1 MNPNPS
7 INELEVNLRRLPG
20 VISVAFD
27 DRNSVLHIQLHIGG
41 GVSDPTLTD
50 RATRLA
56 LQFAEGSVAIEVNHW
71 QGSRRISKEQS
82 GTVSNKFGGG
92 HIGDTPDPR
101 DAVDEVETVPE
112 TASDTSERQ
121 TNRSGVSDASETS
134 DESKNRR
141 RSDSFSIDADA
152 PLGGTPSTSPSAER
166 NTVADAPAQT
176 SVWGIS
182 PEVAEANDFGSR
194 SGPDSRAETRIEPD
208 TRAFL
213 IPETELLDAHSSE
226 VFHGATSLDA
236 SVTDAEDDET
246 DFYETDIDET
256 DIDETEN
263 YEIEN
268 YETAQTLEEES
279 GYGEAFEDA
288 QGDDS
293 DEEPETTSEPEPVSV
308 IDVTQMEKA
317 ESLERA
323 PRTRLLAVLTF
334 PDTDELEVHLSY
346 KGRRG
351 IGRAPA
357 SRGVLGASEAAIEA
371 LRTWAPDIE
380 YEAVWA
386 RPMENGDGRKQYLVA
401 TELNDPANKT
411 LHGLATGASP
421 IEAAARSTLHAL
433 NRTIAPALALIPELP

>member
-20 VISVAFD
+20 VMSVAFD
-27 DRNSVLHIQLHIGG
+27 DRNGVLHIQLHIGG
-41 GVSDPTLTD
+41 GTSDPTLTD

-56 LQFAEGSVAIEVNHW
+56 LQFAEGSVALEVNHW

-92 HIGDTPDPR
+92 HIGDAPDPR
-101 DAVDEVETVPE
+101 DGVPATE
-112 TASDTSERQ
+112 ISDTETQ
-121 TNRSGVSDASETS
+121 NSGENSSDAIDGLS
-134 DESKNRR
+134 NRR
-141 RSDSFSIDADA
+141 RNASSNFESSGDPTKWQIDADA
-152 PLGGTPSTSPSAER
+152 PLGGDRSRSSK
-166 NTVADAPAQT
+166 NWGNAPDIATQDGT
-176 SVWGIS
+176 G
-182 PEVAEANDFGSR
+182 AR
-194 SGPDSRAETRIEPD
+194 SGPDSRSETRTDPETSSFLTPD
-208 TRAFL
+208 T
-213 IPETELLDAHSSE
+213 EHLDAYSNEILLGES
-226 VFHGATSLDA
+226 AL
-236 SVTDAEDDET
+236 TDVDEDQ
-246 DFYETDIDET
+246 IDET
-256 DIDETEN
+256 FSVVQE
-263 YEIEN
+263 
-268 YETAQTLEEES
+268 EEES
-279 GYGEAFEDA
+279 EP
-288 QGDDS
+288 
-293 DEEPETTSEPEPVSV
+293 DESFPNNFDYEPSNV
-308 IDVTQMEKA
+308 IDVNEMEKA

-433 NRTIAPALALIPELP
+433 NRTIAPALALIPDRP

>member
-1 MNPNPS
+1 MNPNSNPS

-20 VISVAFD
+20 VMSVAFD
-27 DRNSVLHIQLHIGG
+27 DRNGVLHIQLHIGG
-41 GVSDPTLTD
+41 GASDPTLTD

-56 LQFAEGSVAIEVNHW
+56 LQFAEGSVALEVNHW
-71 QGSRRISKEQS
+71 QGSRRVSKEQS

-92 HIGDTPDPR
+92 HIGDAPDPR
-101 DAVDEVETVPE
+101 DALDEVETVVV
-112 TASDTSERQ
+112 TASGTTDRPS
-121 TNRSGVSDASETS
+121 NRSEASDTS

-152 PLGGTPSTSPSAER
+152 PLGGDRSTANSTEHD
-166 NTVADAPAQT
+166 TVAETPAQT
-176 SVWGIS
+176 SVWGIP

-208 TRAFL
+208 TSAFL

-226 VFHGATSLDA
+226 VFYGDTSD
-236 SVTDAEDDET
+236 
-246 DFYETDIDET
+246 
-256 DIDETEN
+256 
-263 YEIEN
+263 
-268 YETAQTLEEES
+268 
-279 GYGEAFEDA
+279 DA

-380 YEAVWA
+380 YEAIWA

>member
-71 QGSRRISKEQS
+71 QGSRRVSREQS

-101 DAVDEVETVPE
+101 DAVDEVETVVV

-226 VFHGATSLDA
+226 VFHGATSPDENEN
-236 SVTDAEDDET
+236 EDELGD
-246 DFYETDIDET
+246 YETDAYET
-256 DIDETEN
+256 
-263 YEIEN
+263 EN

>member
-20 VISVAFD
+20 VMSVAFD

-41 GVSDPTLTD
+41 GASDPTLTD

-56 LQFAEGSVAIEVNHW
+56 LQFAEGSVALEVNHW
-71 QGSRRISKEQS
+71 QGSRRVSKEQS

-92 HIGDTPDPR
+92 HIGDAPDPR
-101 DAVDEVETVPE
+101 DALDEVET
-112 TASDTSERQ
+112 DR
-121 TNRSGVSDASETS
+121 
-134 DESKNRR
+134 
-141 RSDSFSIDADA
+141 
-152 PLGGTPSTSPSAER
+152 STSTSAER
-166 NTVADAPAQT
+166 NRGADNPAQT
-176 SVWGIS
+176 SVWGVE
-182 PEVAEANDFGSR
+182 PDVAETNDLGTR

-208 TRAFL
+208 TSAFL

-226 VFHGATSLDA
+226 VFYGDA
-236 SVTDAEDDET
+236 SADAH
-246 DFYETDIDET
+246 
-256 DIDETEN
+256 
-263 YEIEN
+263 
-268 YETAQTLEEES
+268 
-279 GYGEAFEDA
+279 
-288 QGDDS
+288 GDDS
-293 DEEPETTSEPEPVSV
+293 EEEPETTSEPEPVNV

-401 TELNDPANKT
+401 TELNNPANKT

>member
-71 QGSRRISKEQS
+71 QGSRRVSREQS

-92 HIGDTPDPR
+92 HIGNAPDPR
-101 DAVDEVETVPE
+101 DALDEVETVVVTASE
-112 TASDTSERQ
+112 TTDRPSNRSEASDTS
-121 TNRSGVSDASETS
+121 
-134 DESKNRR
+134 DESMNRR

-152 PLGGTPSTSPSAER
+152 PLGGDRSTANSTER
-166 NTVADAPAQT
+166 DTVAETSAQT
-176 SVWGIS
+176 PVWGIA
-182 PEVAEANDFGSR
+182 PEVPEANDFGSR

-226 VFHGATSLDA
+226 VFYGDA
-236 SVTDAEDDET
+236 SA
-246 DFYETDIDET
+246 
-256 DIDETEN
+256 
-263 YEIEN
+263 
-268 YETAQTLEEES
+268 
-279 GYGEAFEDA
+279 DA

-293 DEEPETTSEPEPVSV
+293 DEEPETTSEPEPVNV

>member
-27 DRNSVLHIQLHIGG
+27 DRNGVLHIQLHIGG
-41 GVSDPTLTD
+41 GASDPTITD

-56 LQFAEGSVAIEVNHW
+56 LQFAEGSVALEVNHW

-92 HIGDTPDPR
+92 HIGDAPDPR
-101 DAVDEVETVPE
+101 DALDEVETVVI
-112 TASDTSERQ
+112 TASETSERP
-121 TNRSGVSDASETS
+121 TNRSGASATSDASDTS

-141 RSDSFSIDADA
+141 RSDSFSLDADA
-152 PLGGTPSTSPSAER
+152 PLGGDRSTATSTER
-166 NTVADAPAQT
+166 DLVANTPAQT
-176 SVWGIS
+176 SVWGVE
-182 PEVAEANDFGSR
+182 PEVADTNDFGAR

-208 TRAFL
+208 TSAFL

-226 VFHGATSLDA
+226 VFYGDTSPDENEN
-236 SVTDAEDDET
+236 EDELSD
-246 DFYETDIDET
+246 YETDT
-256 DIDETEN
+256 
-263 YEIEN
+263 
-268 YETAQTLEEES
+268 YETAEEEN
-279 GYGEAFEDA
+279 GYGDGSEDA

-293 DEEPETTSEPEPVSV
+293 DEEPETTSEPEPANV

>member
-27 DRNSVLHIQLHIGG
+27 DRNGVLHIQLHIGG
-41 GVSDPTLTD
+41 GASDPTITD

-56 LQFAEGSVAIEVNHW
+56 LQFAEGSVALEVNHW

-92 HIGDTPDPR
+92 HIGDAPDPR
-101 DAVDEVETVPE
+101 DALDEVETVVV
-112 TASDTSERQ
+112 TASETSERP
-121 TNRSGVSDASETS
+121 TNRSGASATSDASDTS

-141 RSDSFSIDADA
+141 RSDSFSLDADA
-152 PLGGTPSTSPSAER
+152 PLGGDRSTATSTER
-166 NTVADAPAQT
+166 DLVANTPAQT
-176 SVWGIS
+176 SVWGVE
-182 PEVAEANDFGSR
+182 PEVADTNDFGAR

-208 TRAFL
+208 TSAFL

-226 VFHGATSLDA
+226 VFYGDTSP
-236 SVTDAEDDET
+236 AENEDELG
-246 DFYETDIDET
+246 DE
-256 DIDETEN
+256 
-263 YEIEN
+263 Y
-268 YETAQTLEEES
+268 
-279 GYGEAFEDA
+279 
-288 QGDDS
+288 
-293 DEEPETTSEPEPVSV
+293 DEEPETTSEPEPVNV
-308 IDVTQMEKA
+308 IDVAQMEKA

>member
-1 MNPNPS
+1 VNPNSNPS

-27 DRNSVLHIQLHIGG
+27 DRNGVLHIQLHIGG

-56 LQFAEGSVAIEVNHW
+56 LQFAEGSVALEVNHW

-92 HIGDTPDPR
+92 HIGDAPDPR
-101 DAVDEVETVPE
+101 DAVDEVETVRE
-112 TASDTSERQ
+112 TASETTDRPSNRSDASDTSD
-121 TNRSGVSDASETS
+121 TSDTS

-141 RSDSFSIDADA
+141 RSDAFSIDADA
-152 PLGGTPSTSPSAER
+152 PLGGDRSTTTFAER
-166 NTVADAPAQT
+166 DLVANTPAQT
-176 SVWGIS
+176 SVWGVE
-182 PEVAEANDFGSR
+182 PEVAETNDFGTR

-208 TRAFL
+208 TSAFL

-226 VFHGATSLDA
+226 VFYGDTSPDEN
-236 SVTDAEDDET
+236 EDELGD
-246 DFYETDIDET
+246 YETDT
-256 DIDETEN
+256 YETEN
-263 YEIEN
+263 YETGEVEN
-268 YETAQTLEEES
+268 PEII
-279 GYGEAFEDA
+279 
-288 QGDDS
+288 S
-293 DEEPETTSEPEPVSV
+293 DTEIASV

>member
-27 DRNSVLHIQLHIGG
+27 DRNGVLHIQLHIGG
-41 GVSDPTLTD
+41 GTSDPTLTD

-56 LQFAEGSVAIEVNHW
+56 LQFAEGSVALEVNHW

-92 HIGDTPDPR
+92 HIGDAPDPR
-101 DAVDEVETVPE
+101 DALDEVETVVV
-112 TASDTSERQ
+112 TASETSERP
-121 TNRSGVSDASETS
+121 TNRSGASATSDASDTS

-141 RSDSFSIDADA
+141 RSDSFSLDADA
-152 PLGGTPSTSPSAER
+152 PLGGDRSTATSTER
-166 NTVADAPAQT
+166 DLVANTPAQT
-176 SVWGIS
+176 SVWGVE
-182 PEVAEANDFGSR
+182 PEVADTNDFGGR

-208 TRAFL
+208 TSAFL

-226 VFHGATSLDA
+226 VFYGDA
-236 SVTDAEDDET
+236 S
-246 DFYETDIDET
+246 
-256 DIDETEN
+256 
-263 YEIEN
+263 
-268 YETAQTLEEES
+268 
-279 GYGEAFEDA
+279 EDA

-293 DEEPETTSEPEPVSV
+293 DEEPETTSEPESVNV

>member
-7 INELEVNLRRLPG
+7 IDELEVNLRILPG

-27 DRNSVLHIQLHIGG
+27 DRNGVLHIQLHIDSGA
-41 GVSDPTLTD
+41 SDPTLTD

-56 LQFAEGSVAIEVNHW
+56 LQFAEGSVALEVNHW
-71 QGSRRISKEQS
+71 QDPRGISKEQS
-82 GTVSNKFGGG
+82 GNVSNNFGGG
-92 HIGDTPDPR
+92 HVGDSPDPR
-101 DAVDEVETVPE
+101 DALNEVETVRV
-112 TASDTSERQ
+112 TAPSTDRP
-121 TNRSGVSDASETS
+121 TNRSEASDTS

-152 PLGGTPSTSPSAER
+152 PLGGDRYSATSTRR
-166 NTVADAPAQT
+166 NRGADNTAQT
-176 SVWGIS
+176 PVWGIA

-226 VFHGATSLDA
+226 VF
-236 SVTDAEDDET
+236 
-246 DFYETDIDET
+246 
-256 DIDETEN
+256 
-263 YEIEN
+263 
-268 YETAQTLEEES
+268 
-279 GYGEAFEDA
+279 YGEAFEDA
-288 QGDDS
+288 QGDDF
-293 DEEPETTSEPEPVSV
+293 DEEPEITSEPETVSV

-411 LHGLATGASP
+411 RHGLATGASP

>member
-7 INELEVNLRRLPG
+7 INELEVNLRRLHG
-20 VISVAFD
+20 VMSVAFD
-27 DRNSVLHIQLHIGG
+27 DRNGVLHIQLHIGG

-56 LQFAEGSVAIEVNHW
+56 LQFAKGSVALEVNHW
-71 QGSRRISKEQS
+71 QGSRRVSKEQS

-92 HIGDTPDPR
+92 HIGDAPDPR
-101 DAVDEVETVPE
+101 DALDEVETVVV
-112 TASDTSERQ
+112 TASETTDRPS
-121 TNRSGVSDASETS
+121 NRSEASDTS

-152 PLGGTPSTSPSAER
+152 PLGGDRSTANSTER
-166 NTVADAPAQT
+166 DTVAETSAQT
-176 SVWGIS
+176 SVWGVE
-182 PEVAEANDFGSR
+182 PEIAETNDFGSR
-194 SGPDSRAETRIEPD
+194 SGPESRAERRIEPD
-208 TRAFL
+208 TSAFL
-213 IPETELLDAHSSE
+213 IPEIELLDAHSSE
-226 VFHGATSLDA
+226 VFYSDA
-236 SVTDAEDDET
+236 S
-246 DFYETDIDET
+246 
-256 DIDETEN
+256 
-263 YEIEN
+263 
-268 YETAQTLEEES
+268 
-279 GYGEAFEDA
+279 EDA
-288 QGDDS
+288 QGDHS
-293 DEEPETTSEPEPVSV
+293 EEEPETTSEAEPVNV

>member
-1 MNPNPS
+1 VNPNSNPS

-27 DRNSVLHIQLHIGG
+27 DRNGVLHIQLHIGG
-41 GVSDPTLTD
+41 GASDHTLTD

-56 LQFAEGSVAIEVNHW
+56 LQFAEGSVALEVNHW
-71 QGSRRISKEQS
+71 QGSRRVSKEQS

-92 HIGDTPDPR
+92 HIGDAPDPR
-101 DAVDEVETVPE
+101 DAVDEVETVVV
-112 TASDTSERQ
+112 TASETTDRP
-121 TNRSGVSDASETS
+121 TNRSDASDTS

-141 RSDSFSIDADA
+141 RSDAFSIDADA
-152 PLGGTPSTSPSAER
+152 PLGGDRSTATSAER
-166 NTVADAPAQT
+166 DLVANTPAQT
-176 SVWGIS
+176 SVWGVE
-182 PEVAEANDFGSR
+182 PEVADTNDFGAR

-208 TRAFL
+208 TSAFL

-226 VFHGATSLDA
+226 VFYGDTSP
-236 SVTDAEDDET
+236 AENEDELG
-246 DFYETDIDET
+246 DY
-256 DIDETEN
+256 ETEN
-263 YEIEN
+263 YETAN
-268 YETAQTLEEES
+268 YETAEEES
-279 GYGEAFEDA
+279 GYGDGSEDA
-288 QGDDS
+288 QDDDS
-293 DEEPETTSEPEPVSV
+293 DEEPETTSEPEPVNV
-308 IDVTQMEKA
+308 IDVAQMEKA

>member
-1 MNPNPS
+1 MNPNSNPS

-20 VISVAFD
+20 VMSVAFD
-27 DRNSVLHIQLHIGG
+27 DRNGVLHIQLHIGG
-41 GVSDPTLTD
+41 GASDPTLTD

-56 LQFAEGSVAIEVNHW
+56 LQFAEGSVALEVNHW
-71 QGSRRISKEQS
+71 QGSRRVSKEQS

-92 HIGDTPDPR
+92 HIGDAPDPR
-101 DAVDEVETVPE
+101 DALDEVETVLV
-112 TASDTSERQ
+112 TASETTDRPS
-121 TNRSGVSDASETS
+121 NRSEASEASDTS

-152 PLGGTPSTSPSAER
+152 PLGGDRSTANSTER
-166 NTVADAPAQT
+166 DTVAENSAQT
-176 SVWGIS
+176 SVWGIA
-182 PEVAEANDFGSR
+182 PEVPEANDFGSR

-226 VFHGATSLDA
+226 VFYGDA
-236 SVTDAEDDET
+236 S
-246 DFYETDIDET
+246 
-256 DIDETEN
+256 
-263 YEIEN
+263 
-268 YETAQTLEEES
+268 
-279 GYGEAFEDA
+279 EDA
-288 QGDDS
+288 RGDDS
-293 DEEPETTSEPEPVSV
+293 DEEPETTSEPEPVNV

-411 LHGLATGASP
+411 LHGL
-421 IEAAARSTLHAL
+421 
-433 NRTIAPALALIPELP
+433 

>member
-71 QGSRRISKEQS
+71 QGSRRVSREQS

-92 HIGDTPDPR
+92 HIGDAPDPR
-101 DAVDEVETVPE
+101 DAVDEVETVVV
-112 TASDTSERQ
+112 TASDTTGRSSER
-121 TNRSGVSDASETS
+121 SDTS
-134 DESKNRR
+134 DKSKNRR
-141 RSDSFSIDADA
+141 RSDSFSLDADA
-152 PLGGTPSTSPSAER
+152 PLGGDPSTARSTER

-236 SVTDAEDDET
+236 SVTDAEGD
-246 DFYETDIDET
+246 ETDIDET
-256 DIDETEN
+256 DIDETDIDETDID
-263 YEIEN
+263 EIEN

>member
-20 VISVAFD
+20 VMSVAFD
-27 DRNSVLHIQLHIGG
+27 DRNGVLQIQLHIGG

-71 QGSRRISKEQS
+71 QGSRRVSQEQS
-82 GTVSNKFGGG
+82 GTISNKFGGG
-92 HIGDTPDPR
+92 HIGDAPDPR
-101 DAVDEVETVPE
+101 DAVNEAPTIRE
-112 TASDTSERQ
+112 TATDTSERQ
-121 TNRSGVSDASETS
+121 TSRSGVSDTS
-134 DESKNRR
+134 DESKKRR

-152 PLGGTPSTSPSAER
+152 PLGGDRSTPNPAER
-166 NTVADAPAQT
+166 KRATESSAAT
-176 SVWGIS
+176 SVWGIT
-182 PEVAEANDFGSR
+182 PEAAETTDFGTR

-208 TRAFL
+208 THAFL

-226 VFHGATSLDA
+226 VFYGDTSPGAN
-236 SVTDAEDDET
+236 EDEDELG
-246 DFYETDIDET
+246 DYETDT
-256 DIDETEN
+256 YETEN
-263 YEIEN
+263 YETEN
-268 YETAQTLEEES
+268 YETAEAVETVETVDVEN
-279 GYGEAFEDA
+279 GYREASEDA
-288 QGDDS
+288 QDDDS
-293 DEEPETTSEPEPVSV
+293 DEEPETNSDPELVSV

>member
-1 MNPNPS
+1 MNTNPTL
-7 INELEVNLRRLPG
+7 NDLEVNLRRLQG
-20 VISVAFD
+20 VISVAFN
-27 DRNSVLHIQLHIGG
+27 DRNGVLHIQLHIGG
-41 GVSDPTLTD
+41 GLSDPTLTD

-71 QGSRRISKEQS
+71 QGSRRISREQS

-101 DAVDEVETVPE
+101 DAVDEVETVVV
-112 TASDTSERQ
+112 TASDTTGRSSER
-121 TNRSGVSDASETS
+121 SDTSEK
-134 DESKNRR
+134 SKNRR
-141 RSDSFSIDADA
+141 RSDSFSLDADA
-152 PLGGTPSTSPSAER
+152 PLGGEPSTARSAER
-166 NTVADAPAQT
+166 NTVTDAPVQT
-176 SVWGIS
+176 SGWGIS

-226 VFHGATSLDA
+226 VFNDAASRDA
-236 SVTDAEDDET
+236 STGDAEDDET
-246 DFYETDIDET
+246 
-256 DIDETEN
+256 EN
-263 YEIEN
+263 YE
-268 YETAQTLEEES
+268 AAES
-279 GYGEAFEDA
+279 SYGDGSEDT

-293 DEEPETTSEPEPVSV
+293 DEESETTSEPEPVSV
-308 IDVTQMEKA
+308 IDVAEMEKA

-401 TELNDPANKT
+401 TELNDPSNGT

-433 NRTIAPALALIPELP
+433 NRTIAPALALIPDLP

>member
-1 MNPNPS
+1 MNPNANAS

-20 VISVAFD
+20 VMSVAFD

-71 QGSRRISKEQS
+71 QGARRVSREQS

-92 HIGDTPDPR
+92 HIGDAPDPR
-101 DAVDEVETVPE
+101 DAVDEVETVVV
-112 TASDTSERQ
+112 TASDTTGRSSER
-121 TNRSGVSDASETS
+121 SDTS
-134 DESKNRR
+134 DKSKNRR
-141 RSDSFSIDADA
+141 RSDSFSLDADA
-152 PLGGTPSTSPSAER
+152 PLGGDPSTARSAER
-166 NTVADAPAQT
+166 NTVGDAPAQT

-182 PEVAEANDFGSR
+182 PEVAEANDFSSR

-226 VFHGATSLDA
+226 VFHGATSPEEN
-236 SVTDAEDDET
+236 EDELGNFET
-246 DFYETDIDET
+246 DT
-256 DIDETEN
+256 
-263 YEIEN
+263 
-268 YETAQTLEEES
+268 YETAQTLDEEN

-288 QGDDS
+288 QGNDS

>member
-1 MNPNPS
+1 MNPNSNPS

-20 VISVAFD
+20 VMSVAFD
-27 DRNSVLHIQLHIGG
+27 DRNGVLHIQLHIGG
-41 GVSDPTLTD
+41 GASDPTLTD

-56 LQFAEGSVAIEVNHW
+56 LQFAEGSVALEVNHW
-71 QGSRRISKEQS
+71 QGSRRVSKEQS

-92 HIGDTPDPR
+92 HIGDAPDPR
-101 DAVDEVETVPE
+101 DALDEVETVLV
-112 TASDTSERQ
+112 TASETTDRPS
-121 TNRSGVSDASETS
+121 NRSEASEASDTS

-152 PLGGTPSTSPSAER
+152 PLGGDRSTANSTER
-166 NTVADAPAQT
+166 DTVAENSAQT
-176 SVWGIS
+176 SVWGIA
-182 PEVAEANDFGSR
+182 PEVPEANDFGSR

-226 VFHGATSLDA
+226 VFYGDA
-236 SVTDAEDDET
+236 S
-246 DFYETDIDET
+246 
-256 DIDETEN
+256 
-263 YEIEN
+263 
-268 YETAQTLEEES
+268 
-279 GYGEAFEDA
+279 EDA
-288 QGDDS
+288 RGDDS
-293 DEEPETTSEPEPVSV
+293 DEEPETTSEPEPVNV

>member
-1 MNPNPS
+1 MTPNANQS
-7 INELEVNLRRLPG
+7 MNELEVNLRKLSG
-20 VISVAFD
+20 VMSVAFE
-27 DRNSVLHIQLHIGG
+27 DRNGVLHIQLHVGG
-41 GVSDPTLTD
+41 GTSHPNITD
-50 RATRLA
+50 QATRLA
-56 LQFAEGSVAIEVNHW
+56 LQFSETSVALEVNHW
-71 QGSRRISKEQS
+71 QDSRRVSKEQS
-82 GTVSNKFGGG
+82 GTVTNKFGGG
-92 HIGDTPDPR
+92 HIGDAPDPR
-101 DAVDEVETVPE
+101 DAREDAQSVSET
-112 TASDTSERQ
+112 TSESMNHG
-121 TNRSGVSDASETS
+121 TNRSDAS
-134 DESKNRR
+134 DESHNRR
-141 RSDSFSIDADA
+141 RSDSVSMDPDT
-152 PLGGTPSTSPSAER
+152 PLGGDQPFSASPESER
-166 NTVADAPAQT
+166 LRENPAAT

-213 IPETELLDAHSSE
+213 IPETEPLDAHSSE
-226 VFHGATSLDA
+226 VFNGAASQDA
-236 SVTDAEDDET
+236 SEGDIEDDENT
-246 DFYETDIDET
+246 
-256 DIDETEN
+256 
-263 YEIEN
+263 
-268 YETAQTLEEES
+268 
-279 GYGEAFEDA
+279 
-288 QGDDS
+288 S
-293 DEEPETTSEPEPVSV
+293 DSEPVGV
-308 IDVTQMEKA
+308 IDVTEMEKA

-386 RPMENGDGRKQYLVA
+386 RPMDNGDGRKQYLVA

-433 NRTIAPALALIPELP
+433 NRTIAPALALIPDLP

>member
-7 INELEVNLRRLPG
+7 INELELNLRKLSG

-27 DRNSVLHIQLHIGG
+27 DRNGVLHIQLHIGG
-41 GVSDPTLTD
+41 GASDPTLTD

-56 LQFAEGSVAIEVNHW
+56 LQFAEGSVALEVNHW
-71 QGSRRISKEQS
+71 QVSRRVSKEQS

-92 HIGDTPDPR
+92 HIGDAPDPR
-101 DAVDEVETVPE
+101 DALDEVETVVV
-112 TASDTSERQ
+112 TASETTDRRS
-121 TNRSGVSDASETS
+121 NRSEASDTS

-152 PLGGTPSTSPSAER
+152 PLGGDRSTANSAER
-166 NTVADAPAQT
+166 NTVGDAPAQT
-176 SVWGIS
+176 SVWGIA
-182 PEVAEANDFGSR
+182 PEVPEANDFGSR

-208 TRAFL
+208 TSAFL

-226 VFHGATSLDA
+226 VFDGDVS
-236 SVTDAEDDET
+236 
-246 DFYETDIDET
+246 
-256 DIDETEN
+256 
-263 YEIEN
+263 
-268 YETAQTLEEES
+268 
-279 GYGEAFEDA
+279 EDA

-293 DEEPETTSEPEPVSV
+293 EEEPETTSEPEPVNV